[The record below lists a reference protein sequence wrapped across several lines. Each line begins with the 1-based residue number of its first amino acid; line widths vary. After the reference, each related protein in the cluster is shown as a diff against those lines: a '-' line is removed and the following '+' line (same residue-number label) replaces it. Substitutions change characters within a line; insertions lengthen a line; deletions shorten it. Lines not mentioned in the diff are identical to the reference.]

1 MTLVKNLEYRQIDGD
16 RPHRERKCTYS
27 LFTVNGQRFLQI
39 NTYTSE
45 REKHLGHSN
54 QMLRFGKEGIK
65 ELRRVLREY
74 DAIDSC

>member
-1 MTLVKNLEYRQIDGD
+1 MTLVRNLEYRQMDGD
-16 RPHRERKCTYS
+16 RPHREKECTYS

-45 REKHLGHSN
+45 KQKHSGHSSE
-54 QMLRFGKEGIK
+54 MLRFGPEGIK

-74 DAIDSC
+74 DATDPR